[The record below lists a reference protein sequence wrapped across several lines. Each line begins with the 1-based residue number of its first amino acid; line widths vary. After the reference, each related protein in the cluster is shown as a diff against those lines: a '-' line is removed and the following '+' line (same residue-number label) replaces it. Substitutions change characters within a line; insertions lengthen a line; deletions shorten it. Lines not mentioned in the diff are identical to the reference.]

1 MIRRPPRST
10 LFPYTTLFR
19 SLDLLPLAVLF
30 VPLGL
35 VRRDAMLTVGL
46 AERQLDDGQDLE
58 GAIPDQPDVELPAL
72 DQLFDDGRL
81 VELLVDELDPHP
93 ELFIV
98 LHHRGLRD
106 AYRRVLQERLHD
118 QREPQLR
125 RPYRL
130 LSRAKLGE
138 RRHPNLVVCENRSE
152 EY

>member
-1 MIRRPPRST
+1 
-10 LFPYTTLFR
+10 
-19 SLDLLPLAVLF
+19 
-30 VPLGL
+30 
-35 VRRDAMLTVGL
+35 MLTVGL

-125 RPYRL
+125 R
-130 LSRAKLGE
+130 
-138 RRHPNLVVCENRSE
+138 RSE
-152 EY
+152 EHTSELSHGYISYA